1 MPRRAPDVLE
11 GDLADELRAHRAHR
25 PEALARIAADEA
37 VHGADLRRV
46 EARVGAGERDE
57 LSPVPHREG
66 VVREQPGA
74 QAVPPPG
81 VGEDGVDP
89 EGVRLPLVPD
99 SAAPAHGVGG
109 IPALEQQPLGAA
121 AAAALPLATCQSGP
135 DPRLAGS
142 HRGQTTNGWIP
153 VRLSGSPERIGFQH
167 GFLLA
172 KEIEDALAVTKLNL
186 EHDTGRN
193 WAFFRQAAEKIL
205 WPKLPPEYQ
214 RELRGMADGLA
225 RAGVQADVVGLEFG
239 ALVER
244 FAARRYDSIYFGL
257 ERTTTD
263 PAANLDFWLTSGSF
277 HVWNPGQRTP
287 ATDWERRID
296 ELMLRQAAS
305 ADPAERRRL
314 YAEAQAILEEHV
326 SVLTF
331 VAPRIYL
338 PVSVRIGGLR
348 VSNLRPYVLW
358 NADLLWLRRPGET
371 TP

>member
-1 MPRRAPDVLE
+1 
-11 GDLADELRAHRAHR
+11 
-25 PEALARIAADEA
+25 
-37 VHGADLRRV
+37 
-46 EARVGAGERDE
+46 
-57 LSPVPHREG
+57 
-66 VVREQPGA
+66 VRERSVA
-74 QAVPPPG
+74 
-81 VGEDGVDP
+81 
-89 EGVRLPLVPD
+89 
-99 SAAPAHGVGG
+99 
-109 IPALEQQPLGAA
+109 
-121 AAAALPLATCQSGP
+121 
-135 DPRLAGS
+135 
-142 HRGQTTNGWIP
+142 
-153 VRLSGSPERIGFQH
+153 
-167 GFLLA
+167 FLQ
-172 KEIEDALAVTKLNL
+172 D
-186 EHDTGRN
+186 R
-193 WAFFRQAAEKIL
+193 FR
-205 WPKLPPEYQ
+205 
-214 RELRGMADGLA
+214 

-277 HVWNPGQRTP
+277 HVWNPGRRAP

-326 SVLTF
+326 PVLTF

-348 VSNLRPYVLW
+348 VSNLRPYVIW